1 MYEKQPGN
9 QNTQSCPQPTRA
21 GTAPY
26 AQKHAGAPGFTCSAG
41 IAGKRALHR
50 QQLLFV
56 VVVFFFFPFS
66 FLIIFL
72 FFFGRAEEGGGE

>member
-21 GTAPY
+21 GMAPY

-56 VVVFFFFPFS
+56 VVFFPPLFFFNY
-66 FLIIFL
+66 L
-72 FFFGRAEEGGGE
+72 FVFFGRAEEGGGE